1 MLKRSL
7 AGFGRQRAGVVPPA
21 FVGHK
26 VARDK
31 AVLGEA
37 LSMALLF
44 YSKVDDPV
52 EWAAALKRA
61 EPSLDVRVWPD
72 LGDVADINGALVWR
86 PPTGLL
92 AGLPNLKV
100 VFSLG
105 AGVDHVFADA
115 ELPASVPVVRLVD
128 PALTSQM
135 VEYVL
140 LAVLHHH
147 RRMDDY
153 EACRVGV
160 MGLGEIG
167 AAAARALA
175 GLGFSVAGWS
185 RTPKS
190 LDSIESFHGADGFLP
205 FLAESNVVVCLLPL
219 TPETTG
225 ILDARAFAAMPK
237 GAYVVSAGRGAHLV
251 ENDLVAA
258 LDSGHLS
265 GAWLDV
271 CQTEPLPPD
280 SPLWRQKHVTITPHI
295 AGWVLPR
302 TASVQVI
309 DNLRR
314 VLAGDP
320 PLNIVDPARGY

>member
-1 MLKRSL
+1 
-7 AGFGRQRAGVVPPA
+7 
-21 FVGHK
+21 
-26 VARDK
+26 
-31 AVLGEA
+31 
-37 LSMALLF
+37 MALLF
-44 YSKVDDPV
+44 HSKVDDPV
-52 EWAAALKRA
+52 EWTAALKRA
-61 EPSLDVRVWPD
+61 EPSLDVRVWPEV
-72 LGDVADINGALVWR
+72 GNVADIDAALVWR
-86 PPTGLL
+86 PPTGML
-92 AGLPNLKV
+92 ASLPNLKA

-115 ELPASVPVVRLVD
+115 ELPDVPVVRLVD

-153 EACRVGV
+153 RGFQARGEWHQLPAADTETCRVGV

-167 AAAARALA
+167 TATACALTS
-175 GLGFSVAGWS
+175 LGFTVAGWS
-185 RTPKS
+185 RTPKT
-190 LDSIESFHGADGFLP
+190 LDRIKSFHGADGFLP
-205 FLAESNVVVCLLPL
+205 FLAESDVAVCLLPL

-237 GAYVVSAGRGAHLV
+237 GGYVVNAGRGAHLV
-251 ENDLVAA
+251 EDDLIAA
-258 LDSGHLS
+258 LDAGHLA

-271 CQTEPLPPD
+271 CQTEPLPAD
-280 SPLWRQKHVTITPHI
+280 NPLWRQKNVTVTPHI

-314 VLAGDP
+314 VLSGGA